1 MNLAH
6 AIKTAVRV
14 TCVSTALSLGG
25 CSGNMPQRAAAPGNA
40 AGKHYNILF
49 VLVDDLGA
57 VDFGYT
63 GSSLYVT
70 PNIDAL
76 ASQSVVF
83 TNAYASSPVCSPT
96 RAALLTGKSPARLGI
111 TTWIPGGEY
120 QDKPLHEPAI
130 PTQLPLQERTVAEVL
145 KDAGYRTFFA
155 GKWHLGG
162 EGYLPRDQGFDSSIG
177 GGSMGQPP
185 KGYYSPYQNPQLP
198 DGPDGE
204 YLTDRLTDETIRF
217 LEAAGP
223 NPPFFAFLS
232 YYTVHTP
239 IQAAPRG
246 SEDRFREAAQA
257 NRSAA
262 GPDERREG
270 AGQTKLKQDNAA
282 YASMIYAL
290 DENVGRLLAALRRL
304 HLDDDTVVVL
314 TSDNG
319 GLSTLDPGISLYA
332 QGIPTSNEPLRAGK
346 GWVYEGGIRVPLI
359 IRTPQR
365 RSTGYEVAAPVISTD
380 LFHTF
385 LELGGVSARASSDG
399 ASLVPALKGLP
410 LARRRPLLWHF
421 PHYHGSG
428 STPASALRVGEW
440 KLVKTYETGRLELF
454 NLESDPAETTDLS
467 PREPARTAELH
478 ALMQRMLAAEN
489 AKLPES
495 RSTVKPPQS

>member
-14 TCVSTALSLGG
+14 AGVSTALWLGG
-25 CSGNMPQRAAAPGNA
+25 CSGNMPHRAAAQGSP
-40 AGKHYNILF
+40 AGKQYNILF
-49 VLVDDLGA
+49 ILVDDLGA
-57 VDFGYT
+57 MDFGYT

-83 TNAYASSPVCSPT
+83 TNAYASSPVCSPS
-96 RAALLTGKSPARLGI
+96 RAALLTGKSPSRLGI

-120 QDKPLHEPAI
+120 QNMPLREPAI
-130 PTQLPLQERTVAEVL
+130 PAQLPLQERTVAEVL
-145 KDAGYRTFFA
+145 KDEGYRTFFA

-177 GGSMGQPP
+177 GGHMGQPP
-185 KGYYSPYQNPQLP
+185 KGYYSPYANPQLP

-217 LEAAGP
+217 LEAAGS
-223 NPPFFAFLS
+223 NKPFFAFLS

-239 IQAAPRG
+239 IEAAPRG
-246 SEDRFREAAQA
+246 SENLFRAAAQA
-257 NRSAA
+257 NRASA
-262 GPDERREG
+262 GPEERREG
-270 AGQTKLKQDNAA
+270 AGRTKLKQDNAA

-304 HLDDDTVVVL
+304 HLEDDTVIVL

-332 QGIPTSNEPLRAGK
+332 KGTPTSNEPLRAGK
-346 GWVYEGGIRVPLI
+346 GWVYEGGIRVPLVI
-359 IRTPQR
+359 HAPERP
-365 RSTGYEVAAPVISTD
+365 SAVHEVTAPVVSTD

-385 LELGGVSARASSDG
+385 LELAGGPSPASSDG
-399 ASLVPALKGLP
+399 VSLVPALRGMP
-410 LARRRPLLWHF
+410 LASQRPLLWHF

-454 NLESDPAETTDLS
+454 NLQSDPAETTDLS
-467 PREPARTAELH
+467 ARDPARTADLH
-478 ALMQRMLAAEN
+478 VLMQRMLAAEH
-489 AKLPES
+489 AKLPEA
-495 RSTVKPPQS
+495 VQP